1 MATRYNDI
9 VKLRSMRP
17 AYSIKNEGPDDW
29 KTFIANDQFNDLL
42 GRAIK
47 AIRNNDADTHK
58 PLWVAGT
65 YGSGKSHAGAV
76 LKHLF
81 CDEVDAIRDYVME
94 EYGDD
99 KYAVLRNS
107 LMQVRESKRL
117 FPVNM
122 YGLQD
127 IAHEADLSLQLQK
140 ETIKALKAAGI
151 TLTVK
156 TDFDNYVQH
165 IEANADLWQMLLN
178 KNEVLKSVAPDLKV
192 LKQRL
197 TNGDTDV
204 FGRVQSALRNTG
216 INVPIKNSN
225 LQSWIFEVQD
235 ELRKRGDYCGL
246 LIIWDEF
253 TDVMRSD
260 IGLPLLKI
268 LQEISEEMMNPLNDS
283 YFLFLAHPSAL
294 NTLKE
299 AEREQTRGRY
309 HYVTYNMEPVS
320 AFRIMSKKFVV
331 VNQDAYN
338 LYREFFATTHY
349 RLLDE
354 FSRSSTDPAQ
364 TKQDLTNLFPVHPA
378 TANLATYFA
387 REAGSSTRSVFD
399 FLACDGVLRFFDD
412 ENIFANRQTITAEYL
427 WDYVQE
433 FFESDTARF
442 GAVTERYNSHHLAVE
457 AQGTDT
463 LAVFK
468 GILLLNALNNIA
480 NNDTVTPSEE
490 NIYKLFEGTPIYN
503 HVEEALTYFN
513 EKSIIQR
520 QPNGNYSILFTA
532 LPTDE
537 IQKIKDEL
545 KRTTFLYTEQVIKFG
560 DAAKTYMDK
569 LLAQVARPLS
579 YDFFS
584 RLANEYT
591 LLNRLDVF
599 IRNATP
605 YNLLLAFFVGKTQD
619 EVNELR
625 DIVER
630 ANGEERFRNLC
641 FVMMETPMDEKKYER
656 YIEYQANAS
665 CAQKHSLPDQQKTYS
680 KNASDMIT
688 EWLKQIRNGS
698 VTFYL
703 RGEKLAI
710 VGSRMP
716 SSINAS
722 IAPTIFSSG
731 PEGLEIIRQRSSN
744 TFWKKASVKAT
755 VDAVLSFN
763 TKDEIVAKCG
773 GPAKHIEYLLQD
785 SVDENLEWKSDIRD
799 DHPLKLVNDF
809 IDQKLHRYRSNN
821 QTFNLGQVLH
831 DLTLPPYG
839 LFQSYAPMGMVAF
852 AMRKYANKIYDTN
865 GKPRTINHLVD
876 DVVEMFNAWEK
887 NKESTKLNFMFES
900 KEAGAITKSLISI
913 FNLRKLKGYSDISS
927 LTDARW
933 VITHEYT
940 DSVGYPLW
948 SLKYADA
955 CDENLKPLI
964 DNIIKVV
971 SNPDN
976 AKNPQLMVDVA
987 SGLKSLSFD
996 LGNLLLPQEEN
1007 FKKGFKKFAMG
1018 VQAVNL
1024 KESEFDEAMDYLKG
1038 HLEGTMGLWTELNVD
1053 IKLKDWRLSKNASQQ
1068 QPQPGGSSSTTPTSY
1083 VPDNGVPSNASEPT
1097 PSDVREKRQ
1106 KVAAKVLP
1114 LESSSLLKEML
1125 KDICENGDMRTLD
1138 IILKYVE

>member
-9 VKLRSMRP
+9 VTLRSMRP
-17 AYSIKNEGPDDW
+17 AYNIKDEGPDDW

-42 GRAIK
+42 RRAIS
-47 AIRNNDADTHK
+47 AVRNNDADTHK

-81 CDEVDAIRDYVME
+81 CDEVAAISDYVQE
-94 EYGDD
+94 EYGDE
-99 KYAVLRNS
+99 KYEMLRNS
-107 LMQVRESKRL
+107 LLTVRQAKRL

-122 YGLQD
+122 YSQQNM
-127 IAHEADLSLQLQK
+127 ARPSDLSLQLQK
-140 ETIKALKAAGI
+140 EVVKALKQQGI
-151 TLTVK
+151 AITVK
-156 TDFDNYVQH
+156 TDFDNYVEH
-165 IEANADLWQMLLN
+165 IDSNPELWQMIVEQ
-178 KNEVLKSVAPDLKV
+178 NEVLRSVAPDLKV
-192 LKQRL
+192 LRQRL
-197 TNGDTDV
+197 QNSDTDV
-204 FGRVQSALRNTG
+204 FDRVQAALSNTG

-225 LQSWIFEVQD
+225 LQSWLFEVQE
-235 ELRKRGDYCGL
+235 ELRKGGTYNGL

-260 IGLPLLKI
+260 IGLPVLKI
-268 LQEISEEMMNPLNDS
+268 LQEISEEMMNPQNDS
-283 YFLFLAHPSAL
+283 YFLFLSHPSAL
-294 NTLKE
+294 NSLKE

-331 VNQDAYN
+331 VNPEAYK
-338 LYREFFATTHY
+338 LHQEFFATTHY

-387 REAGSSTRSVFD
+387 REAGSSSRSVFE
-399 FLACDGVLRFFDD
+399 FLTCDGVREFFDN
-412 ENIFANRQTITAEYL
+412 ENAFSNRQTITAEYL

-457 AQGTDT
+457 AQGDDF

-503 HVEEALTYFN
+503 NVEAALNYFN
-513 EKSIIQR
+513 DKSIIQR
-520 QPNGNYSILFTA
+520 QPGGNFSILFTA

-545 KRTTFLYTEQVIKFG
+545 KLTTFLTTEQVVHFG
-560 DAAKTYMDK
+560 DAATTFTTK
-569 LLAQVARPLS
+569 LLAQVNRPLS
-579 YDFFS
+579 YDYFS
-584 RLANEYT
+584 RLSNEYT
-591 LLNRLDVF
+591 LLNRLDIF

-605 YNLLLAFFVGKTQD
+605 YNLLLAFFVGKTQE

-630 ANGEERFRNLC
+630 NNTDERFKNLC
-641 FVMMETPMDEKKYER
+641 FVLMETPMGEKQYER
-656 YIEYQANAS
+656 FIEYQANAQ
-665 CAQKHSLPDQQKTYS
+665 CAQRHSLVNQQKTYS
-680 KNASDMIT
+680 KNASDMIA
-688 EWLKQIRNGS
+688 EWLKQIRSGS

-703 RGEKLAI
+703 RGDKLAI
-710 VGSRMP
+710 AGSRMT
-716 SSINAS
+716 STINATVAS
-722 IAPTIFSSG
+722 VIFSSG
-731 PEGLEIIRQRSSN
+731 PESLEIIRLRSSN

-763 TKDEIVAKCG
+763 TKEEIVAKCG
-773 GPAKHIEYLLQD
+773 GPARHIEYLLQD

-799 DHPLKLVNDF
+799 DHPLKQVNAF

-821 QTFNLGQVLH
+821 QTFNLGEVLH
-831 DLTLPPYG
+831 DLTQPPYG

-852 AMRKYANKIYDTN
+852 AMRKYAGKIYDTN
-865 GKPRTINHLVD
+865 GKPRTVNHLVD

-887 NKESTKLNFMFES
+887 DKTSPKLNFMFES
-900 KEAGAITKSLISI
+900 KEAGAITKNLIAI
-913 FNLRKLKGYSDISS
+913 FNLKKLKGYSDISS

-933 VITHEYT
+933 AITHEYT
-940 DSVGYPLW
+940 ESVGFPLW
-948 SLKYADA
+948 ALKHAEG
-955 CDENLKPLI
+955 CDDNLKPLI

-971 SNPDN
+971 SNPDS
-976 AKNPQLMVDVA
+976 AKNPQLMSDVA
-987 SGLKSLSFD
+987 AGLKTYSID
-996 LGNLLLPQEEN
+996 LRNLLLPQYDN
-1007 FKKGFKKFAMG
+1007 FKNGFKAFAMSVEVVG
-1018 VQAVNL
+1018 L
-1024 KESEFDEAMDYLKG
+1024 KEEEFDNAMSYLKG
-1038 HLEGTMGLWTELNVD
+1038 HLEGAMGLWSEEGVES
-1053 IKLKDWRLSKNASQQ
+1053 KLKDWRLSQQ
-1068 QPQPGGSSSTTPTSY
+1068 I
-1083 VPDNGVPSNASEPT
+1083 PT
-1097 PSDVREKRQ
+1097 PSPSTSPSGSGFSPYSNGSGSASGVSEPQPDEMGKRQ
-1106 KVAAKVLP
+1106 KAAIKVLP
-1114 LESSSLLKEML
+1114 LASSRLLKEML
-1125 KDICENGDMRTLD
+1125 KEICEQGDTRTID